1 MQVSEATIIKDVRVA
16 MDENTSVAPFTDS
29 DGNTFDPD
37 TLEMEE
43 IIKSKIADGVNAVR
57 SVAPL
62 SKLEPASIKSGEGWP
77 VTWIDGEKMIGEVPL
92 PDDYLRM
99 VMFKMSDWAHAATTP
114 IAADSALY
122 HQQFSKWKGVRG
134 NPSRP
139 NIAIATDTA
148 TGKNVLQFFSC
159 DSTEATAELAYI
171 KRCDGPSNQ
180 IEIDSAESKEIGSPT
195 RPSLHMYEIEKA
207 IYRAVVLKIAA
218 LVAAAY
224 ANGDMMNL
232 MNTLAQE
239 VI

>member
-1 MQVSEATIIKDVRVA
+1 MQVSEATIIRDVRVA

-62 SKLEPASIKSGEGWP
+62 SKLEPARMASGESWP
-77 VTWIDGEKMIGEVPL
+77 IKWIDEEKMIGEVPL

-99 VMFKMSDWAHAATTP
+99 VLFKMSDWTHAVTTT
-114 IAADSALY
+114 IAVDSALY
-122 HQQFSKWKGVRG
+122 HQMFSRWKGVRG

-139 NIAIATDTA
+139 NIAIATDTS
-148 TGKNVLQFFSC
+148 TGKNVIQFFSC

-171 KRCDGPSNQ
+171 KRCDKPN
-180 IEIDSAESKEIGSPT
+180 EPDEPNT
-195 RPSLHMYEIEKA
+195 TYEIEQG
-207 IYRAVVLKIAA
+207 IYWAVVLKTAA
-218 LVAAAY
+218 LVAATYGNA
-224 ANGDMMNL
+224 DMMNL

-239 VI
+239 EINA

>member
-16 MDENTSVAPFTDS
+16 LDENTNIAPFTDS

-62 SKLEPASIKSGEGWP
+62 SKLEPARMASGEGWP
-77 VTWIDGEKMIGEVPL
+77 LTWIDDEKMIGEVPL

-114 IAADSALY
+114 IPADTAMY
-122 HQQFSKWKGVRG
+122 HQQFSEWKGVRG

-139 NIAIATDTA
+139 NIAVATDMA
-148 TGKNVLQFFSC
+148 TGKNVIQFFSC
-159 DSTEATAELAYI
+159 DSTEATAELTYI
-171 KRCDGPSNQ
+171 KRCDKPNEPDESN
-180 IEIDSAESKEIGSPT
+180 T
-195 RPSLHMYEIEKA
+195 TYEIEQGV
-207 IYRAVVLKIAA
+207 YRPVVLKTAA
-218 LVAAAY
+218 LVAATYGNA
-224 ANGDMMNL
+224 DMMNL

-239 VI
+239 VINA

>member
-1 MQVSEATIIKDVRVA
+1 MQVSEATIIRDVRVA

-62 SKLEPASIKSGEGWP
+62 SKLEPARMASGESRP
-77 VTWIDGEKMIGEVPL
+77 IKWIDEEKMIGEVPL

-99 VMFKMSDWAHAATTP
+99 VLFKMSDWTHAVTTT
-114 IAADSALY
+114 IAVDSALY
-122 HQQFSKWKGVRG
+122 HQMSSRWKGVRG

-139 NIAIATDTA
+139 NIAIATDTS
-148 TGKNVLQFFSC
+148 TGKNVIQFFSC

-171 KRCDGPSNQ
+171 KRCDKPN
-180 IEIDSAESKEIGSPT
+180 EPDEPNT
-195 RPSLHMYEIEKA
+195 TYEIEQG
-207 IYRAVVLKIAA
+207 IYRAVVLKTAA
-218 LVAAAY
+218 LVAATYGNA
-224 ANGDMMNL
+224 DMMNL
-232 MNTLAQE
+232 MNTLAQKE
-239 VI
+239 INA

>member
-16 MDENTSVAPFTDS
+16 IDENTSIAPFIDS

-43 IIKSKIADGVNAVR
+43 IIKSKIADGVNAMR

-62 SKLEPASIKSGEGWP
+62 PMLEPTRMASGESWP
-77 VTWIDGEKMIGEVPL
+77 VTWIDEEKMIGQTPL

-99 VMFKMSDWAHAATTP
+99 VMFKMSDWAHATTTP

-122 HQQFSKWKGVRG
+122 HQQFSRWKGVRG

-148 TGKNVLQFFSC
+148 TGKNVIQFFSC

-171 KRCDGPSNQ
+171 KRCDKPN
-180 IEIDSAESKEIGSPT
+180 EPDEPNAT
-195 RPSLHMYEIEKA
+195 YEIEQG
-207 IYRAVVLKIAA
+207 IYRAVVLKTAA
-218 LVAAAY
+218 LVAATY
-224 ANGDMMNL
+224 VNTDMMNL

-239 VI
+239 EINA

>member
-16 MDENTSVAPFTDS
+16 VDENTSVAPFTDG

-57 SVAPL
+57 KTAPL
-62 SKLEPASIKSGEGWP
+62 SMLESARLASGGSWP
-77 VTWIDGEKMIGEVPL
+77 VTWIDEEKMIGEVPL

-99 VMFKMSDWAHAATTP
+99 VMFKMSDWAHAATMP
-114 IAADSALY
+114 IAAGSALY
-122 HQQFSKWKGVRG
+122 HQQFSEWKGVRG

-139 NIAIATDTA
+139 NIAIATDTS
-148 TGKNVLQFFSC
+148 TGRNVIQFFSC
-159 DSTEATAELAYI
+159 DSTDATAELTYI
-171 KRCDGPSNQ
+171 KRCDKPN
-180 IEIDSAESKEIGSPT
+180 EPDEPNT
-195 RPSLHMYEIEKA
+195 MYEIEQG
-207 IYRAVVLKIAA
+207 IYRAVVLRTAA

-224 ANGDMMNL
+224 GNADMMNL

-239 VI
+239 VIK

>member
-1 MQVSEATIIKDVRVA
+1 MQVSEATIIRDVRVA

-62 SKLEPASIKSGEGWP
+62 SKLEPARMASGESWP
-77 VTWIDGEKMIGEVPL
+77 IKWIDEEKMIGGVPL

-99 VMFKMSDWAHAATTP
+99 VLFKMSDWTHAVTTT
-114 IAADSALY
+114 IAVDSALY
-122 HQQFSKWKGVRG
+122 HQMFSRWKGVRG

-139 NIAIATDTA
+139 NIAIATDTS
-148 TGKNVLQFFSC
+148 TGKNVIQFFSC

-171 KRCDGPSNQ
+171 KRCDKPN
-180 IEIDSAESKEIGSPT
+180 EPDEPNT
-195 RPSLHMYEIEKA
+195 TYEIEQG
-207 IYRAVVLKIAA
+207 IYRAVVLKTAA
-218 LVAAAY
+218 LVAATYGNA
-224 ANGDMMNL
+224 DMMNL
-232 MNTLAQE
+232 INTLAQKE
-239 VI
+239 INA